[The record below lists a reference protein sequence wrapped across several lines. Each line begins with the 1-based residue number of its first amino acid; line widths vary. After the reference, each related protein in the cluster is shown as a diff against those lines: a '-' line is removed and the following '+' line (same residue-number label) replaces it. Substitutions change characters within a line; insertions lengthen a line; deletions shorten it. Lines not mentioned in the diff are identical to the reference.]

1 MHVCVSKLY
10 YVMLSIKPCCWSWF
24 YQWYFYALQ
33 YMREFT
39 FIGYI
44 LLLEHYD
51 EEYLNLSFISST
63 RLIISEWTAEWNRQE
78 TVLVSDIKDLFMT
91 RTNVLK
97 WYIYCFSGAKALI
110 WQTYRPFCTNY
121 WLLWCICLE
130 SYKLFTFSR
139 KMLFHLYSHKEIE
152 LKNSVWAVLIT
163 SRALRRC
170 KNAT

>member
-1 MHVCVSKLY
+1 MHYNTWENLLTY
-10 YVMLSIKPCCWSWF
+10 LG
-24 YQWYFYALQ
+24 Q
-33 YMREFT
+33 
-39 FIGYI
+39 I

-51 EEYLNLSFISST
+51 EEYLNISFISST

-78 TVLVSDIKDLFMT
+78 TILVSDIKHLFMT

-97 WYIYCFSGAKALI
+97 WYIYCFSGAKALF